1 MDSESPS
8 SRSVGAVEPVLV
20 ADPAAL
26 EELVRAIEREP
37 AVALDTESN
46 SFHVYRERICLLQI
60 STRTRD
66 YVVDPLSVDVRP
78 LGQVLTQGREV
89 VLHGADYDVRCMK
102 REWGWTLSRLFDTM
116 TAARRLGIQ
125 TLGLSGLVQARFGVR
140 LSKEFQRS
148 NWGQRPL
155 DEQQVR
161 YAIHD
166 THYLLELYDQLSAEL
181 RSAGQL
187 EAARKEFDR
196 IAAVKPRP
204 KVFDQEGWRRLKG
217 GRELDGPGQAVL
229 RALWLAREARA
240 SEIDRPPFKVLGEDA
255 MIAIARRRPRT
266 AEELAQIS
274 GVTQNVLRR
283 AGDAI
288 LGALAQAVE
297 PDKR

>member
-1 MDSESPS
+1 MDSEPSPS
-8 SRSVGAVEPVLV
+8 KSVNAAKPVLV

-26 EELVRAIEREP
+26 DELVRAIEREP
-37 AVALDTESN
+37 TVALDTESN

-60 STRTRD
+60 STRMRD
-66 YVVDPLSVDVRP
+66 YVVDPLAVDVRP
-78 LGQVLTQGREV
+78 LGQVLVQGREL

-102 REWGWTLSRLFDTM
+102 REWGWTLPRLFDTM
-116 TAARRLGIQ
+116 TAARRLGIP

-140 LSKEFQRS
+140 LSKEYQRS
-148 NWGQRPL
+148 NWGHRPL
-155 DEQQVR
+155 DDQQLR
-161 YAIHD
+161 YAALD
-166 THYLLELYDQLSAEL
+166 THYLLTLYDQLSAEL
-181 RSAGQL
+181 SAAGQL
-187 EAARKEFDR
+187 DAARKEFDR

-217 GRELDGPGQAVL
+217 CRELDARGQALL

-240 SEIDRPPFKVLGEDA
+240 SELDRPPFKVLGEDA
-255 MIAIARRRPRT
+255 MMLIARRGPRT
-266 AEELAQIS
+266 TEELGQIA

-288 LGALAQAVE
+288 LGALAQAAE